1 MSETRLHRDDYPET
15 LRLLR
20 AVFTGRTDFTRL
32 GYHPDGNGATVDWD
46 HMANE
51 APISSTEVAMVH
63 IAHGCAILERHG
75 GLARLAQAAVDA
87 VANTANPVWP

>member
-1 MSETRLHRDDYPET
+1 MSEQYLHKDDYPET

-20 AVFTGRTDFTRL
+20 AVFIGRHDYSRL
-32 GYHPDGNGATVDWD
+32 GWHPETYGVMVDWE
-46 HMANE
+46 HLANE

-75 GLARLAQAAVDA
+75 GLPRLAQAAVDA
-87 VANTANPVWP
+87 VANTARP